1 MNNCFWKHLKS
12 NNRLMMIFS
21 EFQAKKQQQT
31 QQQQQAALMGLVKD
45 DIQTYAS
52 LESDNKTTGAG
63 S

>member
-1 MNNCFWKHLKS
+1 
-12 NNRLMMIFS
+12 MMIFS
-21 EFQAKKQQQT
+21 EFQAKKQQQQT